1 MTTKEELI
9 LNIKQWISQD
19 DEIKNLQ
26 KKLKECKI
34 EKKQLTENLLE
45 IMKNNEIECFDINDG
60 KLLLHKS
67 KTKCALNKKTL
78 MESLEKYF
86 ERMPNID
93 TDEVSNFILDN
104 REIKITENIKRK

>member
-9 LNIKQWISQD
+9 SNIKEWIAQD

-26 KKLKECKI
+26 KRLKECKL
-34 EKKQLTENLLE
+34 EKKNLTENLLE
-45 IMKNNEIECFDINDG
+45 IMKNNEIECFDINNG

-67 KTKCALNKKTL
+67 KTKCPLNKKTL
-78 MESLEKYF
+78 LQSLEKYF

>member
-1 MTTKEELI
+1 MTTKEELVN
-9 LNIKQWISQD
+9 NIKNWIAQD
-19 DEIKNLQ
+19 NEIKNLQ
-26 KKLKECKI
+26 KRLKECKL

-45 IMKNNEIECFDINDG
+45 IMKTNDIDCFDINDG